1 MPPKNKN
8 PKIEP
13 RKKIIEE
20 PLEEMSDVS
29 SDDDDVAP
37 PPVMSSLEKP
47 KRQRTQAQID
57 AFEKAR
63 EKKKQNFLTRKGL
76 ADKAEE
82 EIAKIIQQKK
92 DKKDQ
97 KKQKLV
103 KLQELT
109 EQVSSEE
116 EEEEKPVIIKKKV
129 KKQTKQKI
137 IYVDSDDEE
146 VEKPVD
152 KNIIIINKMHPTH
165 SNHKP
170 KMVQPERQ
178 PIVFL

>member
-8 PKIEP
+8 HKIEQS
-13 RKKIIEE
+13 KKNLEE
-20 PLEEMSDVS
+20 PLEEISDVS
-29 SDDDDVAP
+29 SDDDNTP
-37 PPVMSSLEKP
+37 PPASSLEKP
-47 KRQRTQAQID
+47 KRPRTQAQID
-57 AFEKAR
+57 SLKKAI

-109 EQVSSEE
+109 EQVSSEDE
-116 EEEEKPVIIKKKV
+116 EEPPVIIKKKV
-129 KKQTKQKI
+129 KKQTKQKV

-146 VEKPVD
+146 VEKPID
-152 KNIIIINKMHPTH
+152 KNIIIINKMHPTTSH
-165 SNHKP
+165 NKP
-170 KMVQPERQ
+170 KTVQPEK
-178 PIVFL
+178 PTFLFL

>member
-1 MPPKNKN
+1 MPPKTKN
-8 PKIEP
+8 PKIEQS
-13 RKKIIEE
+13 KKNIEE

-29 SDDDDVAP
+29 SDDDTSP
-37 PPVMSSLEKP
+37 PPIVSSLEKP
-47 KRQRTQAQID
+47 KKQRTQAQID

-92 DKKDQ
+92 DKKEQ
-97 KKQKLV
+97 KKQKLA
-103 KLQELT
+103 KLEEIA
-109 EQVSSEE
+109 EQVSSDEE
-116 EEEEKPVIIKKKV
+116 EDEPIIIKKKV
-129 KKQTKQKI
+129 KKQTKPKV

-152 KNIIIINKMHPTH
+152 KNIIIINKMHPTL
-165 SNHKP
+165 STKKP
-170 KMVQPERQ
+170 KMVQEKPS
-178 PIVFL
+178 FLFL

>member
-1 MPPKNKN
+1 MPTKNKN
-8 PKIEP
+8 PKIEQS
-13 RKKIIEE
+13 KKIIEE

-29 SDDDDVAP
+29 DDDDSNP
-37 PPVMSSLEKP
+37 PIMSALEKP
-47 KRQRTQAQID
+47 KRPRSQAQID
-57 AFEKAR
+57 ALKKAI

-109 EQVSSEE
+109 EQVSSEDE
-116 EEEEKPVIIKKKV
+116 EEEQPIIIKKKV
-129 KKQTKQKI
+129 KKQTKSKV

-152 KNIIIINKMHPTH
+152 KNIIIINKMHPTPSH
-165 SNHKP
+165 HKP
-170 KMVQPERQ
+170 KMIQPEK
-178 PIVFL
+178 PSFLFL

>member
-29 SDDDDVAP
+29 SDDDVAP

-152 KNIIIINKMHPTH
+152 KNIIIINKMHPTV
-165 SNHKP
+165 SAHKP
-170 KMVQPERQ
+170 KMVQPEK
-178 PIVFL
+178 PSILFL